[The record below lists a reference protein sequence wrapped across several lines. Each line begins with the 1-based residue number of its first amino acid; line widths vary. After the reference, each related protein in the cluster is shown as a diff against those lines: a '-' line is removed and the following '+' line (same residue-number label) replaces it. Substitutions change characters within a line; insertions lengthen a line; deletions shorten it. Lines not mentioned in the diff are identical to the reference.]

1 MHLKYI
7 EVLRDKARATQII
20 RTILFKLIRG

>member
-7 EVLRDKARATQII
+7 EVLRDKAQTTQII